1 MILISHR
8 GNLYGPNKVDE
19 NKPEYVLNAIK
30 KKFDVEVDIWF
41 WKDSFYL
48 GHDKPLYRIAKNF
61 IVNKKFWFHAKNVEA
76 LQELIT
82 NKVHCFWHQTDD
94 VVLTSK
100 GYLWTF
106 PGKKLEK
113 KSICVLPEL
122 SKKNNFK
129 ICSGICSDFIV
140 KYKNEKN

>member
-1 MILISHR
+1 MIFISHR
-8 GNLYGPNKVDE
+8 GNLHGPNKFDE
-19 NKPEYVLNAIK
+19 NKPDYVLDAAK

-41 WKDSFYL
+41 WKNSFYL
-48 GHDKPLYRIAKNF
+48 GHDKPLYKITKKF
-61 IVNKKFWFHAKNVEA
+61 ILNKKFWFHAKNIEA
-76 LQELIT
+76 LQELVN
-82 NKVHCFWHQTDD
+82 NKAHCFWHQTDD

-106 PGKKLEK
+106 PGKKLKK

-122 SKKNNFK
+122 SKKNNLK

-140 KYKNEKN
+140 KYKNAKN